1 MLAMSLDEGRQSPE
15 GYPAEYTPDTGE
27 AWPRMVR
34 ILLISG
40 GVTLFL
46 SWGYFH
52 EWKPALLYQAAP
64 LSAFLFVLLL
74 LCIPGISS
82 KNIVAILPYFSK
94 SHPGVSGGCSFLS
107 GKALARNCVYLDSLA
122 IQSGW
127 KPLSFFG
134 FADDLHSQ
142 KLVWHEP
149 EEGFQTI
156 SGLRAA
162 LCSDPSLLS
171 EADALIAEL
180 TLIEANLSEAVR
192 LQAPFC
198 LLLRY
203 GDFASGQEM
212 EARQGY
218 FCYSD
223 SATFPDAAC
232 QKP

>member
-1 MLAMSLDEGRQSPE
+1 MSLDEGRQRTD
-15 GYPAEYTPDTGE
+15 GYPAEYTPDSGE

-52 EWKPALLYQAAP
+52 EWKPALLFQAAP
-64 LSAFLFVLLL
+64 LSALLFVLLL
-74 LCIPGISS
+74 LCIPGTFGT
-82 KNIVAILPYFSK
+82 NFVAILPYFPK

-107 GKALARNCVYLDSLA
+107 GEALARNCVYLDSLA

-134 FADDLHSQ
+134 FADDLYS
-142 KLVWHEP
+142 KRLVWHDP
-149 EEGFQTI
+149 EEGFQTV

-171 EADALIAEL
+171 ESDVLIAEL
-180 TLIEANLSEAVR
+180 TLIEANLTEAVR

-198 LLLRY
+198 LILRCRP
-203 GDFASGQEM
+203 FASGQEM

-223 SATFPDAAC
+223 PATFPDSAC